1 MNNITKTFEKDMK
14 KSANSRSPN
23 WKERVK
29 VTLIIL
35 CLTFYWIQ
43 ILKKVLVV
51 TFSIFLKGFK

>member
-35 CLTFYWIQ
+35 CLTIYWI
-43 ILKKVLVV
+43 
-51 TFSIFLKGFK
+51 